1 MYVLDVQAIQLM
13 ESDDEE
19 ENDGFPV
26 EIDKQ
31 VSTHHNNYDISHV
44 QSKV

>member
-1 MYVLDVQAIQLM
+1 MFVLDVQAIQLM

-31 VSTHHNNYDISHV
+31 VSVCDDTLGYYNIS
-44 QSKV
+44 

>member
-31 VSTHHNNYDISHV
+31 VSLLQAYTMPTP
-44 QSKV
+44 Q